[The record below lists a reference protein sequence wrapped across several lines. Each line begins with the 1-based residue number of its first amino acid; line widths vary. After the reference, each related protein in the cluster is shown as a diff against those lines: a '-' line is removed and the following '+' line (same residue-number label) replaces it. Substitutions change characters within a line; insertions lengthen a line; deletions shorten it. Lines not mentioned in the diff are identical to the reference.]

1 MPLHILQVD
10 PGTEYLVPW
19 ARNKFTLWHQQMDYS
34 GHASIFKTVQVSDG
48 STVYASSLRAGDAFI
63 DKLRITGGA
72 NILVRSDDTKYA
84 ALTWDCKKVVEYT
97 NKGGAALM
105 ACLGTTA
112 VSSATAFGG
121 ATYYLAN
128 ALTGVL
134 IATIPAATYGAYPAS
149 GGNYFVVGE
158 KDASHFSIHP
168 RDAASGIATHLTD
181 RALAITSTGP
191 ASTIAGTFNHR
202 YGAGIRA
209 SGGFYSLFN
218 VVDDTD
224 ILINF
229 AAVPSGPVSFN
240 MNRTYIFSAYRAG
253 TTQVKIDVFR
263 RVDGTF
269 ISTIAVATTAGT
281 AGLMCLT
288 CDEKNLLCFMADSG
302 EADPDK
308 FYVVK
313 RYTLPALPDLPD
325 LPVFTAKD
333 VSANFNAAVGNGNSV
348 RNQVLIPVINR
359 QF

>member
-1 MPLHILQVD
+1 MPLHVLQVD

-34 GHASIFKTVQVSDG
+34 GQASIFKTVQVSDG

-84 ALTWDCKKVVEYT
+84 ALTWDCKKVVEYEDL
-97 NKGGAALM
+97 APQALM
-105 ACLGTTA
+105 ACLGTTV
-112 VSSATAFGG
+112 VSSASSFGG
-121 ATYYLAN
+121 ATYYLRN

-149 GGNYFVVGE
+149 GGSYFVVGE

-181 RALAITSTGP
+181 AALAITSTGP
-191 ASTIAGTFNHR
+191 ASTIAGTYNHR

-224 ILINF
+224 ILTNF
-229 AAVPSGPVSFN
+229 VATGSYSTFN
-240 MNRTYIFSAYRAG
+240 MTQIYIFMAYKVGAS
-253 TTQVKIDVFR
+253 QVKIDVFR

-269 ISTIAVATTAGT
+269 ISTITVATTAGA

-288 CDEKNLLCFMADSG
+288 CDEKNLLCFIADFATS
-302 EADPDK
+302 PVT
-308 FYVVK
+308 YVVK
-313 RYTLPALPDLPD
+313 RYALPTLPDLPD
-325 LPVFTAKD
+325 LPVFTARD
-333 VSANFNAAVGNGNSV
+333 VSANFNAAVGDGNSV

-359 QF
+359 VF